1 MRVCLIL
8 FFLLVTETGALLAQI
23 SAIQMQVSPPPASSA
38 PQKTTAADRPQSSP
52 GTESSVHPD
61 DAVIT
66 LYGVCSTPAGTTQ
79 AKDESCKTVVSRRDF
94 EFLAASINLGGKPI
108 TMGSRQSLAKTYA
121 EYLVYEQPAKQA
133 GLENTERYAE
143 IMRWLRLRMLT
154 DLLREKIVEEF
165 RNPSEAE
172 VARYYQENVA
182 EFERAHIARIMI
194 PRNAALPPDE
204 KSAGD
209 KQARDKKLL
218 AVASEARQRAVNG
231 DDPERIQKDVYEA
244 LGIGA
249 VPPTDLG
256 KQARK
261 DFVAEES
268 MELFSLKP
276 GEVSKV
282 ETELASYVIYK
293 VISRETLTE
302 NEAKDQISRE
312 MARRNIEKA
321 NQAITQPVRPVYND
335 KYFGP
340 PVAEPLPPGKPAHP

>member
-1 MRVCLIL
+1 
-8 FFLLVTETGALLAQI
+8 
-23 SAIQMQVSPPPASSA
+23 
-38 PQKTTAADRPQSSP
+38 
-52 GTESSVHPD
+52 
-61 DAVIT
+61 
-66 LYGVCSTPAGTTQ
+66 
-79 AKDESCKTVVSRRDF
+79 
-94 EFLAASINLGGKPI
+94 
-108 TMGSRQSLAKTYA
+108 
-121 EYLVYEQPAKQA
+121 
-133 GLENTERYAE
+133 
-143 IMRWLRLRMLT
+143 MLT